1 MELLH
6 QKKMKKII
14 ILLTIIISSISCT
27 QEPKVKDEL
36 KSILEK
42 YGGYMEQSYIDVE
55 NSNIHNGK
63 QEDHLL
69 IRYKLEDSGVELEI
83 AQNDI
88 GGPVGMINI
97 SDTDKV
103 FITYSSIQKVYVQSN
118 WNEFDPDRMKIII
131 ALSK

>member
-1 MELLH
+1 
-6 QKKMKKII
+6 MKKLF
-14 ILLTIIISSISCT
+14 ILLTLLISSISCA

-42 YGGYMEQSYIDVE
+42 YGGYMEQPYIDVE
-55 NSNIHNGK
+55 NSKIHEGK
-63 QEDHLL
+63 QEQHLL

-88 GGPVGMINI
+88 GGPIGMIDTSN
-97 SDTDKV
+97 TDKV

-131 ALSK
+131 ALNK